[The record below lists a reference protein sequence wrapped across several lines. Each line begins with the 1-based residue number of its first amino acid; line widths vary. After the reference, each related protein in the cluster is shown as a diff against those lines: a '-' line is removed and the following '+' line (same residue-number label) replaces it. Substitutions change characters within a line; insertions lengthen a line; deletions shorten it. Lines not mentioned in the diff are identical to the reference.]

1 MVIKQK
7 SFQSAPMKLQSS
19 MHRLAKMWPRKQ
31 VFLSSTCGLSFNRH
45 KTGSRLISGWYMND
59 PDCWKGNMSGLA

>member
-7 SFQSAPMKLQSS
+7 SFQSAPMKSQSS

-31 VFLSSTCGLSFNRH
+31 VFLSLTCGLSFNRH